1 MYTRPE
7 GRVYL
12 SSRVTGRGSRSAMA
26 NSSKIVSLGC
36 IGPDL
41 VGPGAASAGACIQ
54 VNSGAAPAQRVQ
66 GLDAAMTGRLRCARP
81 TAALGDQCRVRRQ
94 KGFDTQNPGGYSL
107 GLLAGGVPERSKG
120 SDCKSDG
127 TAFEGSNPSPSTSG
141 FLRCGLAV
149 AQGCGESSAWRAGV
163 AQW

>member
-12 SSRVTGRGSRSAMA
+12 SSRVTGRGSRSARA

-66 GLDAAMTGRLRCARP
+66 RLDAAMTGRLRCPPP
-81 TAALGDQCRVRRQ
+81 TAALGDQCR
-94 KGFDTQNPGGYSL
+94 
-107 GLLAGGVPERSKG
+107 AGGKKGLTLKILEAIVLGFSLEGFPSGQRDQTVNLTALPSKVRILPPPPAVFCVANRRFLAAQECGG
-120 SDCKSDG
+120 S
-127 TAFEGSNPSPSTSG
+127 
-141 FLRCGLAV
+141 
-149 AQGCGESSAWRAGV
+149 
-163 AQW
+163 